1 MTQRAWG
8 VTWAI
13 ALILGYAYHGIG
25 GLAAAALIVFVPYFL
40 SCRFNPR
47 ARHGSCNGTG
57 EVRSKIMP
65 WSFHKCPGCG
75 GGRHIR
81 HGARVLGSAAVKAEH
96 QKAVAG
102 RKTAREQNRL
112 R

>member
-1 MTQRAWG
+1 MMQRGWSI
-8 VTWAI
+8 TWAVG
-13 ALILGYAYHGIG
+13 LIVGYAWHGIV
-25 GLAAAALIVFVPYFL
+25 GLIVAALVLFVPYFL

-47 ARHGSCNGTG
+47 ARHGSCHGTG

-65 WSFHKCPGCG
+65 WSFHKCSGCS

-81 HGARVLGSAAVKAEH
+81 HGARILGSAAAKAEH
-96 QKAVAG
+96 EKAVTG
-102 RKTAREQNRL
+102 RKTAREQNRW

>member
-1 MTQRAWG
+1 VTKRAWG

-13 ALILGYAYHGIG
+13 ALIVGYASHGIV
-25 GLAAAALIVFVPYFL
+25 GLAAAALLVFVPFFL
-40 SCRFNPR
+40 SCRFSPR
-47 ARHGSCNGTG
+47 ARHGSCKGTG

-65 WSFHKCPGCG
+65 WSFHKCHGCT

-81 HGARVLGSAAVKAEH
+81 HGARVLGTAAVKAEH
-96 QKAVAG
+96 EKALAG
-102 RKTAREQNRL
+102 RKTAKDQNRW